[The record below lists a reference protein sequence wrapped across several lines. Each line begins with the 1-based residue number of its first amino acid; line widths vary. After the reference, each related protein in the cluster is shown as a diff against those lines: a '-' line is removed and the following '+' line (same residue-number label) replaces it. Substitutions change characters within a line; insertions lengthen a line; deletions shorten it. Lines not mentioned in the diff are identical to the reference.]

1 MSAILSIQSHV
12 SYGHVGNSAA
22 VFPLQRLGFEVWPV
36 HTVLFSNHTGYGAWQ
51 GEVVRPDLV
60 AAIVQGIEER
70 GRLGECGAVL
80 TGYLGDA
87 ALGAVVLDTVA
98 KVRALNPQA
107 IWVCDPV
114 MGDTGR
120 GLFVRE
126 GIPDFFRDKAL
137 PATDILTPNRFELEV
152 LTGQTVQTLADA
164 LTAARALIAKGPR
177 IVLVTS
183 LDRQDREPNTIEML
197 AVSAEEAWLIATPE
211 VPMQIVAN
219 GSGDA
224 TAALF
229 AAHWLRT
236 AGDLKR
242 TLEHAAEGIFAI
254 FEATHA
260 AGTRELALIAAQDR
274 LVDPARRFHA
284 KPVD

>member
-12 SYGHVGNSAA
+12 SFGHVGNAAA

-36 HTVLFSNHTGYGAWQ
+36 HTVLFSNHTGYGAWR
-51 GEVVRPDLV
+51 GEVVRPELV
-60 AAIVQGIEER
+60 ADIIQGIEER
-70 GRLGECGAVL
+70 GFLGECAAIL

-98 KVRALNPQA
+98 KIRALNPQA
-107 IWVCDPV
+107 VWVCDPV
-114 MGDTGR
+114 MGDIGR

-126 GIPDFFRDKAL
+126 GIPEFFRDRAL

-152 LTGQTVQTLADA
+152 LTGQSVRSLDDA
-164 LTAARALIAKGPR
+164 LAAARSLVARGPR

-183 LDRQDREPNTIEML
+183 LDRAERAPDTIEML
-197 AVSAEEAWLIATPE
+197 AVSANEAWLIATPE
-211 VPMQIVAN
+211 VPMAIAAN

-229 AAHWLRT
+229 AGHWLKT
-236 AGDLKR
+236 GGDLKA
-242 TLEHAAEGIFAI
+242 TLEGAAEGIFAI
-254 FEATHA
+254 FDATGA

-274 LVDPARRFHA
+274 LVDPVHRFIARRA
-284 KPVD
+284 D